1 MSSEGLLQLKAENV
15 VNSLKEGKRLDGRK
29 IDEYRKIVLEKN
41 VFANAE
47 GSARVSFGETVV
59 AVGVKFVL
67 GEPFPDLPDKG
78 TIAVGAELL
87 PLASPT
93 FESGP
98 PNNKS
103 IELAR
108 VVDRGIRESKA
119 IDFEKLCVAEGELV
133 WIVFIDIYAINF
145 DGNLFDAS
153 SFGAMAAM
161 LNARIPKQ
169 EKGKIIKNEYSG
181 ELKLNRK
188 PLLSTFAKIGNK
200 MVLDPNLL
208 EEEAMDARF
217 SVATTEDDFLSAF
230 QKGKGGSLTKEEVD
244 YAIDTAL
251 KQSKEIRKLL

>member
-1 MSSEGLLQLKAENV
+1 MNLNGLMQLKAENV
-15 VNSLKEGKRLDGRK
+15 LASLKEGKRLDGRK
-29 IDEYRKIVLEKN
+29 VDEYRKLVLEKN

-47 GSARVSFGETVV
+47 GSARVSLGETVV
-59 AVGVKFVL
+59 AAGVKFGL
-67 GEPFPDLPDKG
+67 EEPFPDLPDKG
-78 TIAVGAELL
+78 TISVGVELL
-87 PLASPT
+87 PLASPD

-119 IDFEKLCVAEGELV
+119 LDFKKLCVVEGELAWV
-133 WIVFIDIYAINF
+133 VFIDLYAINF
-145 DGNLFDAS
+145 DGNLFDAF
-153 SFGAMAAM
+153 SFGAMAAL

-169 EKGKIIKNEYSG
+169 EDGKIVKGEYSG
-181 ELKLNRK
+181 ELKLERK
-188 PLLSTFAKIGNK
+188 PLLSTFAKIGSK

-217 SVATTEDDFLSAF
+217 SVATTEDEFLSAF
-230 QKGKGGSLTKEEVD
+230 QKGEAGAFKREEID

-251 KQSKEIRKLL
+251 KQSKETRKLL